1 MECERVREEFVERLT
16 GTLDPARARAIDE
29 HIAGCSACRA
39 ETDRLREMWLELGAL
54 APAPAAAGAASRVE
68 RRIDARARTVGA
80 STVGTTQAK
89 GRASLFP
96 RAALTTTAI
105 AASLLVGVLAGR
117 RSVIAPAAATDR
129 QAATAQPGAA
139 PAKQR
144 YLLLVEGPAHARPA
158 GVSAT
163 APDSVVER
171 AIVQEYGAWAGR
183 LAQSGA
189 LVMAEKLA
197 DTPVAIHAA
206 SGLVTPARNPLEQ
219 VGGFFL
225 IQVADS
231 AEAYR
236 IARDCPHL
244 KYGGTVQVRR
254 IQET

>member
-16 GTLDPARARAIDE
+16 GTLDPARARAVDE

-39 ETDRLREMWLELGAL
+39 ETDRLREMWQELGAL
-54 APAPAAAGAASRVE
+54 TPAPATGAAGRVE
-68 RRIDARARTVGA
+68 RLIDARARSMGA
-80 STVGTTQAK
+80 SAGGATQPK
-89 GRASLFP
+89 TRTSLFP
-96 RAALTTTAI
+96 RVALTTTAI
-105 AASLLVGVLAGR
+105 AASLLVGLLAGR
-117 RSVIAPAAATDR
+117 RSVTSEPSTTAPPVAAAE
-129 QAATAQPGAA
+129 
-139 PAKQR
+139 PANTPTKQR
-144 YLLLVEGPAHARPA
+144 YLLLVEGPAHTRPA
-158 GVSAT
+158 GVSPT

-206 SGLVTPARNPLEQ
+206 SGVVTPPRNPLEQ
-219 VGGFFL
+219 IGGFFL

-236 IARDCPHL
+236 IARECPHL

-254 IQET
+254 IEAT